1 MPKKRSPG
9 RRPAPV
15 QSTPARVAATG
26 PRPIVA
32 MPRWRRTLLL
42 LTLLPMLAGI
52 LLFAGAWGDVIVLG
66 SATAQTVTGALLALL
81 GFAAS
86 SVLQG
91 RWLVGG
97 GWALLGVAIALV
109 IGLNS
114 LSWAVNLGM
123 ALGVAGLLMVATA
136 FMQQFQAQTAKR
148 R

>member
-1 MPKKRSPG
+1 MSKKRSPG

-15 QSTPARVAATG
+15 QSAPARPPAVE
-26 PRPIVA
+26 PRAIVA

-52 LLFAGAWGDVIVLG
+52 LLFAGAWADVIVFG
-66 SATAQTVTGALLALL
+66 SATSQTVTGALLALL

-86 SVLQG
+86 NALQG

-109 IGLNS
+109 IGLSS

-136 FMQQFQAQTAKR
+136 FMQQIRAQTAKR